1 MVTGVKIQTKDVS
14 FDDTM
19 ETLSDKRVR
28 QQETI
33 AISTAFLEVIGLL
46 ECSTTRRR
54 LSQCCLCRLQ
64 EMFEAFG
71 PVADKF
77 SEDESEILANSLILF
92 HVLKMG
98 HNAGIPGPL
107 LEHSAKL
114 LSATMRYIIRTD
126 CAEQVE
132 SA

>member
-46 ECSTTRRR
+46 ECSTT
-54 LSQCCLCRLQ
+54 Q
-64 EMFEAFG
+64 ETTKSM
-71 PVADKF
+71 
-77 SEDESEILANSLILF
+77 LF
-92 HVLKMG
+92 VP
-98 HNAGIPGPL
+98 A
-107 LEHSAKL
+107 A
-114 LSATMRYIIRTD
+114 RD
-126 CAEQVE
+126 V
-132 SA
+132 